1 MLARL
6 AQHRAPHIVL
16 GSWDRHPFFA
26 MKLEPGQWEL
36 SEGLW
41 PGLTIVPLPWPQQET
56 LAQGSSALLQG
67 CPGPAGPW
75 EGRVWPGLPGR
86 L

>member
-56 LAQGSSALLQG
+56 LAQGSSALRGASGVISTKGKHLYSKN
-67 CPGPAGPW
+67 
-75 EGRVWPGLPGR
+75 
-86 L
+86 